1 MKVRENIAGSLV
13 LAILTILVLLPLVTV
28 LLQVICP
35 GLKPGELDMGNMSL
49 VMDVFVRPLWK
60 KAFINSASMSLCTT
74 VLGLCLAGILAH
86 IRVKYDFPLAKL
98 LDVVSWILMI
108 MPSFILAQ
116 GWVFFA
122 SGNGI
127 ARSWLHIEGMN
138 NFLFSFPGLVTV
150 MVLCKYPMAYVA
162 IKAALEWYPAVSYTH
177 LPRLKLLFLP
187 GRAGV
192 LPHRLAAGGHG
203 ERGISVFL
211 LRVRLSHGVRLP
223 HGAFHLRMAL
233 PLRAGAGPAL
243 QNSPV

>member
-74 VLGLCLAGILAH
+74 VLGLCLAGVLAH

-162 IKAALEWYPAVSYTH
+162 IKAALEWYPA
-177 LPRLKLLFLP
+177 RL
-187 GRAGV
+187 V
-192 LPHRLAAGGHG
+192 HAA
-203 ERGISVFL
+203 RIN
-211 LRVRLSHGVRLP
+211 
-223 HGAFHLRMAL
+223 GA
-233 PLRAGAGPAL
+233 PP
-243 QNSPV
+243 

>member
-35 GLKPGELDMGNMSL
+35 GLNPEELDMGNMSL

-74 VLGLCLAGILAH
+74 VLGLCLAGVLAH

-116 GWVFFA
+116 GWVFSPRETA
-122 SGNGI
+122 SP
-127 ARSWLHIEGMN
+127 A
-138 NFLFSFPGLVTV
+138 PGFTSR
-150 MVLCKYPMAYVA
+150 
-162 IKAALEWYPAVSYTH
+162 E
-177 LPRLKLLFLP
+177 
-187 GRAGV
+187 
-192 LPHRLAAGGHG
+192 
-203 ERGISVFL
+203 
-211 LRVRLSHGVRLP
+211 
-223 HGAFHLRMAL
+223 
-233 PLRAGAGPAL
+233 
-243 QNSPV
+243 